1 MSLHE
6 AEIAMNAAILVFVK
20 TVGAWAV
27 EAFALWY
34 FGRKAW
40 RRLDRRFG
48 LRAAGVKGFAIARA
62 ALMSRL
68 PAAPPADAAV
78 RPDTAPVPA
87 SQGTTWQ
94 DVVRLAA
101 SVKRADGSYHWSA
114 NDMAGWGKVNRNEV
128 LAIVREVRGGEVAV
142 TRAHDPEKP
151 YPGSAGH
158 AYVAPPQS

>member
-6 AEIAMNAAILVFVK
+6 AEMGLNALLHALAGWAIEV
-20 TVGAWAV
+20 
-27 EAFALWY
+27 FALWY

-40 RRLDRRFG
+40 RWLDRRLS

-68 PAAPPADAAV
+68 TVARPAAAVV
-78 RPDTAPVPA
+78 RPDTAPVSAPA
-87 SQGTTWQ
+87 DTTLR
-94 DVVRLAA
+94 DLVRLAA
-101 SVKRADGSYHWSA
+101 GLKKPDGSWYWSA
-114 NDMAGWGKVNRNEV
+114 NEIAAWAKANRNEV
-128 LAIVREVRGGEVAV
+128 LSWVREVRGGEVAV

-158 AYVAPPQS
+158 AYVAPPQG

>member
-6 AEIAMNAAILVFVK
+6 AEMGLNALLHALAGWAI
-20 TVGAWAV
+20 

-40 RRLDRRFG
+40 RWLDRRLS
-48 LRAAGVKGFAIARA
+48 LRVAGVKGFAIARD

-68 PAAPPADAAV
+68 AAAPPAAAVV

-87 SQGTTWQ
+87 RGDTTWQ
-94 DVVRLAA
+94 DAVRLAA
-101 SVKRADGSYHWSA
+101 TVKRADGTYHWSA

-158 AYVAPPQS
+158 AYVAPPQP